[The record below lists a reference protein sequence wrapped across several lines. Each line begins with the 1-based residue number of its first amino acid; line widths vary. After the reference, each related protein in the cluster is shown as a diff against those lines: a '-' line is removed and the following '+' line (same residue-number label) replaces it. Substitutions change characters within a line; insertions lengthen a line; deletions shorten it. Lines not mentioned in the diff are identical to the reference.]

1 MTKKI
6 LVWDVPTRVF
16 HWLQALSF
24 LGAYLT
30 ADSEKT
36 RDIHVTLGFIMFGL
50 IAFRLV
56 WGFVGTKHARFSSFI
71 FHPTMVIAYV
81 RSLFNKDAQHFIGHN
96 PIGSIAIW
104 LLLGMGIGLGVTGVL
119 LLQDEV
125 ADSVVTIHAYLTNGM
140 LVVIAGHL
148 IGVVMSSI
156 LHKENLVRAMITGYK
171 KGLEQHSISHGYAW
185 LGGAL
190 VIAAALFAYL
200 YNR

>member
-36 RDIHVTLGFIMFGL
+36 RGIHVTLGFILFGL

-71 FHPTMVIAYV
+71 FHPSTVITYV
-81 RSLFNKDAQHFIGHN
+81 RSLLQNNAQHFVGHN

-104 LLLGMGIGLGVTGVL
+104 LLLGMGIGLGVTGVM
-119 LLQDEV
+119 LLQDDV
-125 ADSVVTIHAYLTNGM
+125 ADSVVEIHAYLTNGM

-148 IGVVMSSI
+148 VGVAMSSF
-156 LHKENLVRAMITGYK
+156 LHKENLVRAMITGHK
-171 KGLEQHSISHGYAW
+171 KGSEQHGITQAYAW
-185 LGGAL
+185 LGAAL
-190 VIAAALFAYL
+190 VVAAAVFAYL

>member
-1 MTKKI
+1 MTKKV

-16 HWLQALSF
+16 HWLQAVSF

-36 RDIHVTLGFIMFGL
+36 REIHVTLGFILFGL

-71 FHPTMVIAYV
+71 FHPSTVIAYV
-81 RSLFNKDAQHFIGHN
+81 RSLLNKDAQHFVGHN

-119 LLQDEV
+119 LLQDDV

-148 IGVVMSSI
+148 IGVAMSSF
-156 LHKENLVRAMITGYK
+156 LHKENLVRAMITGHK
-171 KGLEQHSISHGYAW
+171 HGAEQHGIARNYAW
-185 LGGAL
+185 LGAAL
-190 VIAAALFAYL
+190 VIAAAVFAYL

>member
-1 MTKKI
+1 MTRKI

-36 RDIHVTLGFIMFGL
+36 REIHITLGFILFGL

-56 WGFVGTKHARFSSFI
+56 WGFVGTQHARFSSFI
-71 FHPTMVIAYV
+71 FHPASVITYV
-81 RSLFNKDAQHFIGHN
+81 RSLFNNNAQHFVGHN

-104 LLLGMGIGLGVTGVL
+104 LLLGMGIGLGITGVL
-119 LLQDEV
+119 LLQDDV

-148 IGVVMSSI
+148 IGVVMSSV
-156 LHKENLVRAMITGYK
+156 LHKENLVRAMITGHK
-171 KGLEQHSISHGYAW
+171 TGAAEHGITRSYAW
-185 LGGAL
+185 LGAAL
-190 VIAAALFAYL
+190 VVAAAIFAYW

>member
-36 RDIHVTLGFIMFGL
+36 RQIHVTLGFILFGL

-71 FHPTMVIAYV
+71 FHPRTVITYV
-81 RSLFNKDAQHFIGHN
+81 RSLLQNNAQHYVGHN

-119 LLQDEV
+119 LLQDDV
-125 ADSVVTIHAYLTNGM
+125 ADSVVDIHAYLTNGM

-148 IGVVMSSI
+148 IGVAMSSV
-156 LHKENLVRAMITGYK
+156 LHKENLVRAMLTGHK
-171 KGLEQHSISHGYAW
+171 KGSEQHGISHSYAW
-185 LGGAL
+185 LGAAL
-190 VIAAALFAYL
+190 VIAAALFAYW